1 MQKMSSIHGG
11 LVVHVSL
18 VELTRWFFD
27 ELAFYGNA
35 RKSVIGDDSHATLVV
50 HLCSATHSR
59 LTDSLAAFIIS
70 PLVHGTALIIV
81 DCIVV
86 EASICDSTSHT
97 VLLYLGQLQRLV
109 PVSVL
114 PLASSRHVEA
124 TSLVSC
130 HEDVA
135 FHLAVSRTGPG
146 PNRVGHGASVP
157 NWSVRLEEAG
167 LVLSAPLSSDSC
179 INASLVASLGG
190 LAAFPLVHETR
201 VQLLCV
207 RSSSGQH
214 QFVAALTGLD

>member
-18 VELTRWFFD
+18 VELTRRFFD

-50 HLCSATHSR
+50 HLRSAAHSR
-59 LTDSLAAFIIS
+59 LTDSLAAFIVS

-97 VLLYLGQLQRLV
+97 ILLYLGQLQRLV
-109 PVSVL
+109 SVSVL
-114 PLASSRHVEA
+114 PLASPWHVEA
-124 TSLVSC
+124 ASLVSC

-135 FHLAVSRTGPG
+135 LHLAVSSARSG
-146 PNRVGHGASVP
+146 PNRIGHRAAVSNRSVG
-157 NWSVRLEEAG
+157 LEEAS
-167 LVLSAPLSSDSC
+167 LVLSAPLSSNRC
-179 INASLVASLGG
+179 INASLVASLRG
-190 LAAFPLVHETR
+190 LAALPLVHELG
-201 VQLLCV
+201 VKLLCV
-207 RSSSGQH
+207 GSSSGQH
-214 QFVAALTGLD
+214 